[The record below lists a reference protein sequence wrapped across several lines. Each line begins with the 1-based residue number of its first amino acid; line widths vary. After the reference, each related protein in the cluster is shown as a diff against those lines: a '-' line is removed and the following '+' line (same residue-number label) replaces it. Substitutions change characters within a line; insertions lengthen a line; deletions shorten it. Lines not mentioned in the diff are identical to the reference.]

1 MNEYFVVK
9 NQHGQYINKQ
19 KEWVDGS
26 EPKSL
31 YRSKYKDEALNLV
44 VELSAKDIHLRAMAF
59 SCELDD
65 KLQPVVDICT
75 TMPITTSIVD
85 GNESGDKDESGQVSA
100 AETDNNAQ
108 DPKNAAIESCTD
120 QSNERL

>member
-9 NQHGQYINKQ
+9 NQHGQYLNKQ

-31 YRSKYKDEALNLV
+31 YRSKHKDEALNLV
-44 VELSAKDIHLRAMAF
+44 VELSAKDIYLRAMAF

-65 KLQPVVDICT
+65 KLQPIVEICT
-75 TMPITTSIVD
+75 TMPTTTENFD
-85 GNESGDKDESGQVSA
+85 DNESESDQVADVELDNNTQTQQSA
-100 AETDNNAQ
+100 AIAGS
-108 DPKNAAIESCTD
+108 AD
-120 QSNERL
+120 QSN